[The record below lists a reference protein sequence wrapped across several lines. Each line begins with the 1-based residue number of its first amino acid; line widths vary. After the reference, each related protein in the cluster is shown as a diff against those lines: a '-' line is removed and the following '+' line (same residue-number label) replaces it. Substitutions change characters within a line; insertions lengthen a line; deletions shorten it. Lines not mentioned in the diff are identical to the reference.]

1 VRRHFFVEAGDPPW
15 PPGVDRIEDLDQ
27 HMQSRGADVHELP
40 HLSTEGEMSI
50 EAVIANLEAGYFSA
64 CWTLDEPTRKNAAAA
79 TKEWASAE
87 FGDLDEARPTSETSV
102 WHAYVVA

>member
-1 VRRHFFVEAGDPPW
+1 
-15 PPGVDRIEDLDQ
+15 
-27 HMQSRGADVHELP
+27 
-40 HLSTEGEMSI
+40 
-50 EAVIANLEAGYFSA
+50 
-64 CWTLDEPTRKNAAAA
+64 LDEPTRKNAAAA